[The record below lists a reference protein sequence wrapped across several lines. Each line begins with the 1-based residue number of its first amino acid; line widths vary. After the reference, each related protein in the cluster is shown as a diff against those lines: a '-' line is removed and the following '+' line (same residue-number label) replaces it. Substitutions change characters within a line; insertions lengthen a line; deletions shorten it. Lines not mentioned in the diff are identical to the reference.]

1 MDDKEKMQG
10 ESLPSEEGQH
20 SKVRSL
26 IRPHS
31 SKGKKSP
38 GSPSAS
44 STPEP
49 PIGRIRRPWSAHP
62 KTRADVSKK
71 KLVRENLKKSHMRP
85 PNRRQKSK
93 ENDLQ
98 NEEKDANGTQVIGLE
113 CPALDYKPQR
123 YKDQMVD
130 HEGQDEKDL
139 LDYGVT
145 TLVSESSGRSPSPD
159 HSWAMTQVKRD
170 MSKSKKQHPTFESWT
185 MMSPHD
191 SEEYDTDLEKDMIKK
206 IEKPIDPTGK
216 TTYLDQCQ
224 RDGLIPV
231 SYLSRHL
238 GDRNLRMR
246 HHYLG
251 GTATKPVARALE
263 FNTVTENLDLGDNY
277 LEGDGAVYLC
287 RMLKDNMFIVSLD
300 ISNNFIQ
307 SKGAKAVAS
316 MLDVNTTLK
325 TLSLSGNQL
334 CDRDAGYF
342 TEALK
347 SNTSL
352 TSLDLSNNEFGEA
365 GGVYIAQAL
374 VSNESIT
381 DLDLSW
387 NSIRNRGA
395 EAIGKA
401 LANNQVLEVLD
412 VSWNGF
418 GLPGCRG
425 LQLGLRV
432 NSKLRVLDIS
442 NNRINKNC
450 AKELSLG
457 LSKNFGLETLL
468 MNLNA
473 LTDEGIEIILKAVN
487 QSQTLSYISLQEMN
501 INMNNYK
508 KIQQMENENDMT
520 ILHGG
525 LGGAQRYTPQTSVLK
540 VLSKFLKEHRIDLE
554 GALRQQD
561 KDHSGTLQQEEIKL
575 AFKEAGLRLTNRQMD
590 VLVEEIDVTHSGSI
604 KWEDILNGRVL
615 MEYNRRK
622 SSVAYKL
629 AEVDQ
634 ETLFSN
640 MKKRQLTVI

>member
-1 MDDKEKMQG
+1 MEDPVELHG
-10 ESLPSEEGQH
+10 ESPNPDEGQQ
-20 SKVRSL
+20 SNVRSL

-31 SKGKKSP
+31 AKGKKPPSR
-38 GSPSAS
+38 GSPS

-49 PIGRIRRPWSAHP
+49 PMGRIRRPWSAHP

-71 KLVRENLKKSHMRP
+71 KLVRDNLKKSHMRP
-85 PNRRQKSK
+85 PNRRQVSK
-93 ENDLQ
+93 TEGDMVEGNVVD
-98 NEEKDANGTQVIGLE
+98 DSQVIGLE
-113 CPALDYKPQR
+113 CPGLDYKPQR
-123 YKDQMVD
+123 YNVKDELQD
-130 HEGQDEKDL
+130 SEGQPDDM
-139 LDYGVT
+139 LDHGVT
-145 TLVSESSGRSPSPD
+145 TLVSESSGRTSSPE
-159 HSWAMTQVKRD
+159 HNWAMTQVKDKD
-170 MSKSKKQHPTFESWT
+170 MARSKKQHPTFETWLMPSQ
-185 MMSPHD
+185 HD
-191 SEEYDTDLEKDMIKK
+191 SEEYDTDLEADMLKS
-206 IEKPIDPTGK
+206 
-216 TTYLDQCQ
+216 
-224 RDGLIPV
+224 LIPV

-251 GTATKPVARALE
+251 GHATKPVARALE

-277 LEGDGAVYLC
+277 LEGDGAVHLC

-307 SKGAKAVAS
+307 SRGAKAVAG
-316 MLDVNTTLK
+316 MLEVNTTLK

-334 CDRDAGYF
+334 CDRDAQHF
-342 TEALK
+342 MEALK
-347 SNTSL
+347 NNTSL
-352 TSLDLSNNEFGEA
+352 TSLDLSNNEIGEA
-365 GGVYIAQAL
+365 GGLYIAGAL

-387 NSIRNRGA
+387 NSIRSKGA
-395 EAIGKA
+395 EAIGKS
-401 LANNQVLEVLD
+401 LGNNQVLEVLD
-412 VSWNGF
+412 ISWNGL
-418 GLPGCRG
+418 GMSGCRG

-450 AKELSLG
+450 AKELSFG

-473 LTDEGIEIILKAVN
+473 LTDEGIEIILKAIHQN
-487 QSQTLSYISLQEMN
+487 QTLTYVSLQNCGEMN
-501 INMNNYK
+501 INVNNYK
-508 KIQQMENENDMT
+508 KIQQMENEKDIT

-540 VLSKFLKEHRIDLE
+540 VLSRFLKEHRIDLE

-561 KDHSGTLQQEEIKL
+561 KDHSGTLQHEEIKL
-575 AFKEAGLRLTNRQMD
+575 AFKDAGLRLTNRQID
-590 VLVEEIDVTHSGSI
+590 ILVEEIDVTHSGSI

-615 MEYNRRK
+615 TDYNRRK
-622 SSVAYKL
+622 STNAYKI
-629 AEVDQ
+629 ADVDQ
-634 ETLFSN
+634 ETLFSH